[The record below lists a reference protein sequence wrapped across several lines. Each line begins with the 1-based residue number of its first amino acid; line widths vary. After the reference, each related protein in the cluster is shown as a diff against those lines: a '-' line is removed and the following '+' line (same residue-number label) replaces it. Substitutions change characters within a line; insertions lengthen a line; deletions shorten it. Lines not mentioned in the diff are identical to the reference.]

1 MKRRKAREYALQYLY
16 RIEFVFVPC
25 DLDFIDDTLTA
36 FWQEQKETNIDIIS
50 FAEKIIK
57 GTILRL
63 NEIDQLIKSTAHNW
77 KPDRI
82 TTIDKTILRIAI
94 YELLEH
100 KETPQAVIIDEAIE
114 IAKKFSTYDSSSFIN
129 GILDKLANQKIRTDK
144 P

>member
-16 RIEFVFVPC
+16 RIEFVHLNL
-25 DLDFIDDTLTA
+25 DLIEDSLTA
-36 FWQEQKETNIDIIS
+36 FWHEQKEPNLEIIS

-57 GTILRL
+57 GTISRL
-63 NEIDQLIKSTAHNW
+63 EDIDKFIESTAQNW

-100 KETPQAVIIDEAIE
+100 QEIPQAVIIDEAIE
-114 IAKKFSTYDSSSFIN
+114 IAKKFSTNESSAFIN
-129 GILDKLANQKIRTDK
+129 GILDKLARHKIRVSSA
-144 P
+144 